1 MAMSLAHDHLPLL
14 QHWPLP
20 VVTGSPH
27 FVYCSANKNQIF
39 LKRDFY
45 LLSGEVGKFMTK
57 LIRIGT

>member
-1 MAMSLAHDHLPLL
+1 MIISLL

-20 VVTGSPH
+20 VVTGTPH
-27 FVYCSANKNQIF
+27 FVHCSANKNQIF

-45 LLSGEVGKFMTK
+45 LLLGEVGKFMTK